1 MNDRY
6 QSSVPTLRDVG
17 FVIDKTLRALAALCF
32 LSPVLLWVA
41 GALYVR
47 WTKDPSAFGGFGFGA
62 AFSVIIAWPIGGALR
77 LLAWL
82 VRPRDPSLV
91 RPGTLQLFSLQV
103 RKPYRIVMLIGLC
116 LALLSWTLSPSAE
129 SKFADGLRAR
139 VNEGAEEIPLR
150 AVISDQILD
159 VCLQAF
165 THERGSRFKE
175 APWAYQAFVAERG
188 AFNAE
193 DYTVWQLA
201 ILRRDGHSEI
211 FEVSRKRV
219 PVLAQ
224 TYDQEGA
231 PKAPVLTGNVPCAPL
246 SSAVL
251 RKAPGLNAYMLV
263 DAASRK

>member
-1 MNDRY
+1 MNDRD
-6 QSSVPTLRDVG
+6 QSNVPTLRDVG

-41 GALYVR
+41 GMVYVQ

-82 VRPRDPSLV
+82 VRPRDPALASAA
-91 RPGTLQLFSLQV
+91 TLQLFSFQV
-103 RKPYRIVMLIGLC
+103 RKPYRIVLLIGLC
-116 LALLSWTLSPSAE
+116 LAFLSWTLSPSAE
-129 SKFADGLRAR
+129 SEFADGLRAR
-139 VNEGAEEIPLR
+139 VNAGAEEIPLR
-150 AVISDQILD
+150 ALISVPTLD

-165 THERGSRFKE
+165 PHERGSRFKA

-188 AFNAE
+188 ALNAE

-201 ILRRDGHSEI
+201 ILGSDGHSEI
-211 FEVSRKRV
+211 FEISRKSV

-231 PKAPVLTGNVPCAPL
+231 PKAPILTSNVPCAPL
-246 SSAVL
+246 PSAVL
-251 RKAPGLNAYMLV
+251 RKVPALKAYMLV